1 MTKVVHR
8 FADSLAHPAERA
20 NPLRMG
26 IGRALWCLD
35 RTAWYTRL
43 AWTHPANRGR
53 ASSRVGGCLRLGR
66 LWFRARVLRRR
77 TIAAIGDRSVMWAD
91 PSRWATLKAVCANPP
106 DVPEMMVWR
115 KYLRR
120 GDIFIDVGANAGS
133 YTIWAAELGAE
144 VIALEPVKDT
154 YDLLVE
160 NLKLNGYEAKTIQA
174 AVGASSGVVR
184 FTSGQDDQ
192 NHIDSS
198 GDIEVEMV
206 TIDLIIGAAEIA
218 GMKIDVEGFEIDVLR
233 GCVRSLREQRIGL
246 MQLEWNSTSE
256 RAVGTN
262 RGPVAELLNE
272 CGYGLYRPDSS
283 GNLVPITDHD
293 FGDDVFACPTSGT
306 NHMRVFEVSA
316 R

>member
-1 MTKVVHR
+1 
-8 FADSLAHPAERA
+8 
-20 NPLRMG
+20 
-26 IGRALWCLD
+26 
-35 RTAWYTRL
+35 
-43 AWTHPANRGR
+43 
-53 ASSRVGGCLRLGR
+53 
-66 LWFRARVLRRR
+66 
-77 TIAAIGDRSVMWAD
+77 
-91 PSRWATLKAVCANPP
+91 
-106 DVPEMMVWR
+106 MVWR

-246 MQLEWNSTSE
+246 MELEWNSTSE